1 MRLELGAVVE
11 GKITGITKFG
21 AFVDLGEGKS
31 GLVHISEVSNFFV
44 KEISKHLKE
53 GQIVKVKIIKLND
66 KGKYELSI
74 KQASEEILPSQKK
87 VQKNDNFKPKNQ
99 APSFEDMINKFKKL
113 SDEKLFDFKKKTE
126 VRRPRNAYK
135 SNN

>member
-1 MRLELGAVVE
+1 M
-11 GKITGITKFG
+11 
-21 AFVDLGEGKS
+21 
-31 GLVHISEVSNFFV
+31 
-44 KEISKHLKE
+44 
-53 GQIVKVKIIKLND
+53 KIIKLND

-87 VQKNDNFKPKNQ
+87 VQKNDNFSFKPKNQ
-99 APSFEDMINKFKKL
+99 ALSFEDMINKFKKS
-113 SDEKLFDFKKKTE
+113 SDEKLSDFKKKTE